1 MDYDNYMRTLE
12 FLGILLGLKE
22 YTGEDEKKGD
32 DQDGQRMQDM
42 RA

>member
-12 FLGILLGLKE
+12 FLGILPGLKE

-32 DQDGQRMQDM
+32 DQDG
-42 RA
+42 

>member
-1 MDYDNYMRTLE
+1 MDDFDSYMRTLE

-32 DQDGQRMQDM
+32 DQDG
-42 RA
+42 

>member
-1 MDYDNYMRTLE
+1 MRTLE

-32 DQDGQRMQDM
+32 DQDG
-42 RA
+42 